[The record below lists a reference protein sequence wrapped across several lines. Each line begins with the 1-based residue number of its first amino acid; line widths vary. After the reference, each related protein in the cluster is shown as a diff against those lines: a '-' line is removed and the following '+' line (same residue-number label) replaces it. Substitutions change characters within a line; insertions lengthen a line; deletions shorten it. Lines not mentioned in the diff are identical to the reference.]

1 MLKERQNIDYME
13 NKRRE
18 YQTKNA
24 TLQNQVAALGL
35 TPELHHGAL
44 VKQSED
50 VARMSAAI
58 TPKLQALK
66 AFGDLPPVPARCNSF
81 TRPAYAIV
89 GCHACQ
95 CQDPGGEGSASEAR
109 ATTPPPDQRS

>member
-66 AFGDLPPVPARCNSF
+66 AFGDLPPVPAKFISLRCPL
-81 TRPAYAIV
+81 T
-89 GCHACQ
+89 
-95 CQDPGGEGSASEAR
+95 EL
-109 ATTPPPDQRS
+109 